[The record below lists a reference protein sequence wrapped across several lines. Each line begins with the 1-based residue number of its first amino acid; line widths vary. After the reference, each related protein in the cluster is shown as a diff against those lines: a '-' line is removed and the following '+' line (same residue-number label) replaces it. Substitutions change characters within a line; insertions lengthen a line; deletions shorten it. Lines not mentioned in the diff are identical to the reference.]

1 MNKESNIYGLYEIV
15 SHRFFFVSN
24 GNVTTLKE
32 LVKLFSSRCTLK
44 ICLLNTAKNYTS
56 ELIDN
61 QNCGNWTMSNQQDI
75 IFTKLPMLDNEQI
88 VNVNE
93 LLVADPELPW
103 NFFAIQNYLLFAYRQ
118 ILKVEYILKTDKNR
132 YQSYSSLPDAPFKN
146 QFDNFKKS
154 VYEILYKELDF
165 EQARLKINHIIEK
178 YEKNKT

>member
-1 MNKESNIYGLYEIV
+1 
-15 SHRFFFVSN
+15 
-24 GNVTTLKE
+24 
-32 LVKLFSSRCTLK
+32 
-44 ICLLNTAKNYTS
+44 
-56 ELIDN
+56 
-61 QNCGNWTMSNQQDI
+61 MSNQQDI